1 MHTIVAAHTPPTV
14 CCSRVGG
21 RAYDEHGNNVW
32 GLAPFLGESICDWH
46 SFPTVA
52 SPPSPAQAPAGVS
65 NWPLYFEGLWLLR
78 LEAMQHAVLSGT
90 SRR

>member
-46 SFPTVA
+46 GFP
-52 SPPSPAQAPAGVS
+52 
-65 NWPLYFEGLWLLR
+65 R
-78 LEAMQHAVLSGT
+78 
-90 SRR
+90 